1 MKIINNYI
9 QEALIK
15 KDTKL
20 KLKQS
25 FYQEYLIFIPYD
37 NNYYY
42 MENKYF
48 KEKMSVPNFT
58 IFLIK
63 KSDAINVYNHLPSKK
78 LCTDLNDRYNTIVIF
93 KILENID
100 SKETLKKI
108 IYDLGYADSPF
119 GNKDTDW
126 ETIKTIDELK

>member
-1 MKIINNYI
+1 MKTINNYI

-20 KLKQS
+20 RQP
-25 FYQEYLIFIPYD
+25 FCQEYFIFIPYD

-48 KEKMSVPNFT
+48 KEKMTIPNFT

-78 LCTDLNDRYNTIVIF
+78 LCTNLNDRYNTIVIF
-93 KILENID
+93 KIPKNID
-100 SKETLKKI
+100 SKELLKKI
-108 IYDLGYADSPF
+108 IYDLGYAYSPF
-119 GNKDTDW
+119 NSNKDTDW
-126 ETIKTIDELK
+126 ETIKDIDELK